1 MGKQNAAKARQNRQ
15 SLGCLPTFFPA
26 TGSPSGLEASDRPMH
41 NIAPSPAAGA
51 ACLEDSRETLA
62 AGGVGDDTVTVTRQD
77 LMAVSSDLKLYIS
90 NLVEGSVAMLNGQL
104 QTLND
109 SLKEVAETAGK
120 AYDMAVSNESAVKEV
135 KASEKALKDRVA
147 ALELKM

>member
-1 MGKQNAAKARQNRQ
+1 
-15 SLGCLPTFFPA
+15 
-26 TGSPSGLEASDRPMH
+26 MH